1 MALVGHIS
9 GSAHLNS
16 IIGISG
22 SVIVANRPNASFP
35 PAPGSDVG
43 MYIHE
48 KALFGTSGLISSGNI
63 SIVDG
68 SETQT
73 FSVETS
79 GNVTIAGNVDVIG
92 SSNFSDVAIFNG
104 NISGKGTN
112 NQLDSLSVTGSSGL
126 DITRTLTVQQSITGS
141 STLTL
146 AGQAILNGGVNTTTI
161 SATNVTATV
170 GLSGS
175 LTKLSNG
182 TSYLI
187 ASSPISITTSSNGS
201 VTIGS
206 TAATM
211 NGGNGLNNNIIT
223 ADGAGG
229 LIAEGNLNFNGTHL
243 GISGTLGS
251 TSLTVISGVLY
262 QGDGIIQQD
271 STFVW
276 DADNNRLGIGIASP
290 ARSLH
295 IGPAAGATFR
305 IGPNSSYI
313 EVGQANSTIYRWS
326 AGGTATTIE
335 QNVNHI
341 FQSSNTLGFQSSNG
355 QPSDIGFGRSA
366 AGILSVSGSAPG
378 AILRFN
384 ATSTPLAVGDLG
396 MNKTSGRP
404 TAFIEGMSRT
414 LAHTDEV
421 ALLAG
426 ATFVGVTTH
435 NAGLSGSLTK
445 LTNGTSYL
453 IAGSGILIASQSN
466 GPITISSTGG
476 SPGGSDTFVQFNDG
490 GSSFGGNSGLTF
502 DKTSGDFKIGGGFGD
517 TGVTISSTGNIAA
530 NGTFSVDGNAAIG
543 GDLTVGGNNIKASDN
558 SVALTFAGADVTV
571 AGDLKVGG
579 NDIKAS
585 DNTVALTLAGANVSV
600 AGALDVGGGF
610 GSTGVTISSAGN
622 ISADGTLNVGGAATL
637 NGDVDLGNAITDSI
651 TFTGRVDS
659 SVLPISDN
667 SYNLG
672 SESNRWANIYTADL
686 HLRNDRG
693 DYTLIEEEEMLTIRF
708 NKTGKRYKFL
718 LEAIPQFD
726 EDPTLK
732 F

>member
-276 DADNNRLGIGIASP
+276 DADNNRLGIGTTSP

-295 IGPAAGATFR
+295 VGPAAGATFR

-490 GSSFGGNSGLTF
+490 GVFGGDSGLTF
-502 DKTSGDFKIGGGFGD
+502 NKTTGDFKIGGGFGD
-517 TGVTISSTGNIAA
+517 TGVTITSDGNIAA
-530 NGTFSVDGNAAIG
+530 NGE
-543 GDLTVGGNNIKASDN
+543 L
-558 SVALTFAGADVTV
+558 
-571 AGDLKVGG
+571 
-579 NDIKAS
+579 
-585 DNTVALTLAGANVSV
+585 NVS
-600 AGALDVGGGF
+600 
-610 GSTGVTISSAGN
+610 GVTRLNGGLMMDTDKFTV
-622 ISADGTLNVGGAATL
+622 ADGTGNTTIGGTLDVTGLAAL
-637 NGDVDLGNAITDSI
+637 NGNVDLGNENTDSI

-672 SESNRWANIYTADL
+672 SESNRWANIYTGDL